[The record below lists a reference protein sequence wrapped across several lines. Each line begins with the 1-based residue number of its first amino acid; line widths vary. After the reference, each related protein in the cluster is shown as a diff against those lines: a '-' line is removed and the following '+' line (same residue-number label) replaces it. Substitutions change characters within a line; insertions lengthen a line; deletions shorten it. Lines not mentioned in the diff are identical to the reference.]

1 MSDKGFIEPHASHL
15 PRRVKGI
22 TNKRERTKTVSVPTS
37 HEAQDLLQQQQQQQ
51 QLERLRERLQ
61 VYQRGTALESPDIPP
76 DPLPQVSTQPHRDN
90 VPRRNRANT
99 VPNNIRTR
107 RINVPPPI
115 PISIVDSQSTI
126 GADAIANPGQ
136 EAEAE
141 EEEDE
146 ALSSLYPPP
155 LKLNS
160 KALSLISKAQ
170 NKAFKSGPSDL
181 DHRQQSSSVPT
192 SPQLPHPAMGLTMG
206 IMEAYAAEELEDEV
220 EVGRVHGFV
229 RHGLSYSPAL
239 GVKGTPPPPL
249 PSSTVFP
256 VHTTRFVPVPE
267 SAPIP
272 GSSVIP
278 KIWVTT
284 SSPVLP
290 PASAPLGQ
298 NLPRRHHRCRQKS
311 PGGEKEVLRVE
322 RVQVKKQGGGELGRG
337 HCFRLFWTL
346 DVLGP

>member
-1 MSDKGFIEPHASHL
+1 VFESD
-15 PRRVKGI
+15 
-22 TNKRERTKTVSVPTS
+22 
-37 HEAQDLLQQQQQQQ
+37 
-51 QLERLRERLQ
+51 
-61 VYQRGTALESPDIPP
+61 
-76 DPLPQVSTQPHRDN
+76 
-90 VPRRNRANT
+90 
-99 VPNNIRTR
+99 
-107 RINVPPPI
+107 
-115 PISIVDSQSTI
+115 
-126 GADAIANPGQ
+126 
-136 EAEAE
+136 
-141 EEEDE
+141 
-146 ALSSLYPPP
+146 
-155 LKLNS
+155 
-160 KALSLISKAQ
+160 
-170 NKAFKSGPSDL
+170 PSDL
-181 DHRQQSSSVPT
+181 DHRQQSSYVSM

-220 EVGRVHGFV
+220 EVERVHGIV

-256 VHTTRFVPVPE
+256 VHTTRFVPLPE

-284 SSPVLP
+284 PSLVLP

-298 NLPRRHHRCRQKS
+298 NLLRRHHWCRQKS
-311 PGGEKEVLRVE
+311 PGGEKKGKEVLRVE